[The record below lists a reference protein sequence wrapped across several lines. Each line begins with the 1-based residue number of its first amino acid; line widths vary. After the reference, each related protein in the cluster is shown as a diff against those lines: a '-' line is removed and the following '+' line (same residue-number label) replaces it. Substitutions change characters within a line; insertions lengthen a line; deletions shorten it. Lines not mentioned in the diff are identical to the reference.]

1 MNSFYSDANGRVHIL
16 HLSPG
21 EDLLQGIL
29 DFIKQENI
37 RYGVVMSG
45 IGTLSK
51 CRFHGVTTAHLP
63 AHDEFYDIPDKPAEF
78 AGLAGIIADYE
89 PHLHMSLTIF
99 DNGFQSVT
107 AHLEPGCRVLCLAE
121 ISILELDNV
130 HMCRS
135 MDENG
140 IRQLNGH
147 YLCTSSDAAK

>member
-1 MNSFYSDANGRVHIL
+1 MNSFYSDVKGRVHIL

-21 EDLLQGIL
+21 EDLLQGIQE
-29 DFIKQENI
+29 FIRRENI
-37 RYGVVMSG
+37 RYGVVLTG

-51 CRFHGVTTAHLP
+51 CRFHGVTTTTFP
-63 AHDEFYDIPDKPAEF
+63 ARDEFYDIDNKPVEF

-99 DNGFQSVT
+99 DGGFQSVT

-130 HMCRS
+130 QMCRS
-135 MDENG
+135 MDEHG
-140 IRQLNGH
+140 IRQLNGR
-147 YLCTSSDAAK
+147 YLCTGSDGC